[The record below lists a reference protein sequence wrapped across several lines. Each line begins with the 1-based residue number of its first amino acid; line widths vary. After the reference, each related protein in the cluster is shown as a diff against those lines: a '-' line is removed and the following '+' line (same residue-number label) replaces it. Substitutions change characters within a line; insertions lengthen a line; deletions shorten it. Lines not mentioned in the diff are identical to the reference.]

1 MRLQLDRPDAIVAR
15 IAARQHGVLTYEQL
29 LAGGLSQSAI
39 QRRVAAGRLFR
50 IHRGVY
56 AGGHDGL
63 SHHGRW
69 KAATLALGD
78 GAALSH
84 LSAAA
89 LWRLLS
95 PTDADPH
102 VTVPDYNGRQRDG
115 IVIHG
120 SSTLSRAMTTA
131 RDNIPVTRPQ
141 RTLADIRAIVS
152 PGLLRRAIREAE
164 IQNLPIDAG
173 ALAPDRAFSGLELDF
188 LAFCRRRRL
197 PKPEVNVRVG
207 RYRVDFLW
215 PAEQLVVETDSQR
228 FHRGLLAHHEDLERD
243 QSLERRGFVV
253 LRFTGDEL
261 SDRPKWVAA
270 EIRRRLRA
278 ASPVEK

>member
-1 MRLQLDRPDAIVAR
+1 MRLQLDRRDAIVAR
-15 IAARQHGVLTYEQL
+15 ISARQHGVVSYQQL
-29 LAGGLSQSAI
+29 LAAGLSQSAI

-56 AGGHDGL
+56 AVGHDGL

-84 LSAAA
+84 LSAAG
-89 LWRLLS
+89 LWSLLR

-102 VTVPDYNGRQRDG
+102 VTVPTHNGRQRNG
-115 IVIHG
+115 IVIHR
-120 SSTLSRAMTTA
+120 SSTLSRAVTTA
-131 RDNIPVTRPQ
+131 RDGIPVTRPQ
-141 RTLADIRAIVS
+141 RTLADIKAIVG

-173 ALAPDRAFSGLELDF
+173 ALVPDRATSGLELDF
-188 LAFCRRRRL
+188 LAFCRRHRL

-215 PAEQLVVETDSQR
+215 PAGRLAVETDSRR

-243 QSLERRGFVV
+243 RYLERRGFVV
-253 LRFTGDEL
+253 LRVTGDEL
-261 SDRPKWVAA
+261 GDRPKWVAA
-270 EIRRRLRA
+270 EIRRRLRTR
-278 ASPVEK
+278 SPVEK